1 MSTSDYFKKGAAK
14 TTPSNTQDGAF
25 DLEGTEVES
34 AEHASQRSIQ
44 KNRFIPDVDY
54 TTASNFAKFGSA
66 EEYYRSSFKRVYLQ
80 YPYDGSKAEKVK
92 FENES
97 SYFDKYLFDEV
108 YPRATGH
115 VIFSPTGWGTLSGPG
130 AALTGGYGL
139 SDSLEYIKVIG
150 GPHTASGGLSGKSL
164 STAFGETTYRTSPG
178 SNYYDTDIYDTDGIK
193 SSGRKGTRESNLR
206 FDLSKGVST
215 EFWLKKGSWIT
226 DLTQKEVVYDLWN
239 AQPSSSAGYGR
250 LLVTLSGTTHGQSPF
265 RVHLASGSSVWDM
278 SFGGLTT
285 TTASLTDT
293 WKHVAFTFASSSVNK
308 RLETKFYINGDLQ
321 ETQTNTTTPFGQVTG
336 SLIGYLGALQ
346 TTPSGSAFAG
356 KSMAGYGKLSG
367 SIDEFRFWK
376 TKRTSKDIGRNWFT
390 QVAGGSNTDVSNTE
404 LGVYFKFNEGI
415 TGTSSVDSR
424 VLDYSGRISNGNWV
438 GYQAA
443 ARSTTSAMVQAS
455 ASADEFKDPIL
466 HSKHADIQTQLN
478 KFVASGSAWDEQNNS
493 LLYHSFPS
501 FMLEEE
507 ENNGG
512 AQHLKQLTQIMGSY
526 FDTLS
531 LQIESLPSLVSS
543 NFQSGS
549 NRPSPFSQRQLNS
562 KGFIAPE
569 IFADVDVLGFVA
581 NRNEEMDFELDL
593 SDVKSHIYQ
602 NIYNSLVTIYKS
614 KGTEQAFRNLIR
626 CYGVDEELIKLNL
639 YTRGATQTLR
649 ENYKPKTVKKN
660 FVDFSRSDNFDSTV
674 YQHSASRN
682 SNTTSVTYISGTD
695 KHLANT
701 AEIEVF
707 FPKEITATDGN
718 QSYVPTPFITSSIF
732 GHHVAATKPTD
743 FRWPAAA
750 SDFNFEVYAI
760 RPEVGDSDAYFMIK
774 DRAGSFYMTSSVY
787 GDVYDN
793 QRWNF
798 SVRLKNSKHPMG
810 NSITGSHTAK
820 PMETASLEFKGY
832 NAISDIVINEFS
844 LTAANLTSSYLTS
857 NRRYYVGAH
866 LTNYTGAVN
875 QRSDVR
881 VTSLRHWASHLDNA
895 TLRAHAL
902 DSENYGSSNPMR
914 SAYMNQS
921 ALDGTHVP
929 QAETLALN
937 WDFST
942 VSSSNAAGEFTVDDF
957 SSGSIALRG
966 RYPGTFGKIVGNQ
979 YAGRGHGFPAAAT
992 GVIMPDYVASARQQ
1006 LPESLGG
1013 SDMVSVLSRTDTYA
1027 SRYRDH
1033 RPDSYYFTFEKNFYQ
1048 TISEE
1053 MLNMFGTIV
1062 EYNNLIGRPIHKYRE
1077 SYKGLDKLRNLFFE
1091 RVRNTPDIDKYLEY
1105 YQWIDSSLSEM
1116 LQQLVPATADVSEGI
1131 LNVVESH
1138 MLERNKYRAKYKVVE
1153 KVQSTEGSVKGY
1165 QEQNYSWRL
1174 GHAPKTQLIR
1184 AATATITVTDAG
1196 QMTTNNQCTLITTGG
1211 DTVTI
1216 TGHADTN
1223 AMGDTTGASTN
1234 GTFAA
1239 GNTLSGGSTN
1249 NNTQAAAIAAT
1260 INLHD
1265 DFTATAASAVVTI
1278 KQNTLGSAGNTSIT
1292 TTKNGGDGDPEDSV
1306 TIVNFTGGKGATP
1319 PQNEN
1324 SLWWKERAERSGP
1337 DLTSGNTAIDIDRE
1351 TLRKRAVYH
1360 VSSSSPNHVSLNPGI
1375 YKGSK
1380 YIVRSLPKLYNFSA
1394 RVESAIKNGRASFIR
1409 HNKDYY
1415 KSRIDFGATTGL
1427 VLTDV
1432 QAEKDISDVIDK
1444 PKEIDRKRK
1453 RFTAGT
1459 DRNERFAPFSIFSS
1473 SVPSGYASKFNA
1485 SNFMAGVDIT
1495 NNHEDKVMFSEDTP
1509 MQGPFSE
1516 RFVGGSAHRHAD
1528 LNRGSDS
1535 ATDRIEAYDLD
1546 FAAGKITV
1554 RHQDVHQPR
1563 SSLYREETAKR
1574 PVTFKNIRQST
1585 TSVTNE
1591 VSGTIHA
1598 PVGNFSKTYEIVMA
1612 GDRATNNSSFVKAE
1626 GFGSSSTVSK
1636 FVSSLNDYASPVRQ
1650 TVGHTIAT
1658 RFSAPGGPE
1667 TSAQCFLDLESGQ
1680 YSPYNDLN
1688 TRNLSVRK
1696 PLRELLSEKVERFGI
1711 RSGSSVATGYNA
1723 AAAFHKTNRNPL
1735 KRREL
1740 VNSTTVTSIS
1750 STFDNYFVQHHIP
1763 RSDTQYAWIS
1773 ASYESAYVFGH
1784 AHPDGMFSGT
1794 MGVGM
1799 VPSILFVTAS
1809 NIAYGGLPV
1818 DHVGLNQ
1825 LIYEPV
1831 SSSDARVGYP
1841 HGISSDNYRNTAA
1854 ISVNSAFILN
1864 SILLHRRGIYG
1875 NPSWSQIANES
1886 KPLVREWRRSNTLA
1900 FNTTPG
1906 EDVVIKKSSASSSFS
1921 VKQNRFSALKIF
1933 TEPPVTS
1940 RNYPLKFVLDV
1951 KTKQGDKTAR
1961 INSVLGNEV
1970 DNFTNYPLN
1979 RELDMP
1985 EKDGVAYNKIKDLYL
2000 NGALGSSSSPVE
2012 GFRSLTYK
2020 QTVFPKAQ
2028 NSFLAKTRSRPGYRN
2043 NFWKTSRTD
2052 RDSLGGSKFG
2062 ATKSTTGG
2070 GLLVSILSGAYSSW
2084 NMDADTN
2091 VITVITGT
2099 TAGILQNNKTFFH
2112 NGTKTAITA
2121 SIKFHNAHDVDSTG
2135 SVRTRTGMP
2144 VPETG
2149 TLDQVDL
2156 IPGYRLGKMLIGGG
2170 NALWEVG
2177 DQAGYYDLDGT
2188 WVSSPS
2194 YPWDDSYD
2202 DYVSNIR
2209 AHNKDFSIV
2218 PEFRI
2223 SEHINKY
2230 VANSDENFLTNN
2242 ASFLSIAGATS
2253 SHPQNSSED
2262 DFYKVYSNSDFMQQF
2277 DIIRED
2283 HRGFVNPAEVK
2294 LTCKAIKK
2302 FVPYSGF
2309 YPSELLVDL
2318 YSQFSSSYGRNV
2330 SYSGADLAKSNA
2342 RIRPFIMPMFA
2353 PGIWCNMV
2361 KSGIAVDWPVYT
2373 GSYGVLQPWGG
2384 SHISSY
2390 HLIGTASSPG
2400 SVGAGGVTDSKAAN
2414 WDLRVPFE
2422 AIIKPEDYLSKISL
2436 VDMVPHPSASMNIT
2450 ASWSGDGNK
2459 LYKMKAHNALASMIE
2474 FFLPGENNK
2483 GELSTIVSSP
2493 EKDWKPF
2500 VSGTA
2505 YGMRVKLKKSYNKDR
2520 QLFQAATGSY
2530 LANAGLA
2537 FPTPH
2542 DTRIDIQN
2550 GLRQTLTICS
2560 RPSSF
2565 GPAVHGR
2572 RGIYQGGRRHTA
2584 FSASLDSLTELIR
2597 HLLPLIMMAWLG
2609 VILFMFTLT
2618 MSSQP

>member
-1 MSTSDYFKKGAAK
+1 MT
-14 TTPSNTQDGAF
+14 
-25 DLEGTEVES
+25 V
-34 AEHASQRSIQ
+34 
-44 KNRFIPDVDY
+44 V
-54 TTASNFAKFGSA
+54 NF
-66 EEYYRSSFKRVYLQ
+66 
-80 YPYDGSKAEKVK
+80 
-92 FENES
+92 
-97 SYFDKYLFDEV
+97 
-108 YPRATGH
+108 
-115 VIFSPTGWGTLSGPG
+115 
-130 AALTGGYGL
+130 
-139 SDSLEYIKVIG
+139 
-150 GPHTASGGLSGKSL
+150 SGG
-164 STAFGETTYRTSPG
+164 
-178 SNYYDTDIYDTDGIK
+178 
-193 SSGRKGTRESNLR
+193 
-206 FDLSKGVST
+206 
-215 EFWLKKGSWIT
+215 
-226 DLTQKEVVYDLWN
+226 
-239 AQPSSSAGYGR
+239 
-250 LLVTLSGTTHGQSPF
+250 
-265 RVHLASGSSVWDM
+265 
-278 SFGGLTT
+278 
-285 TTASLTDT
+285 
-293 WKHVAFTFASSSVNK
+293 
-308 RLETKFYINGDLQ
+308 
-321 ETQTNTTTPFGQVTG
+321 
-336 SLIGYLGALQ
+336 
-346 TTPSGSAFAG
+346 
-356 KSMAGYGKLSG
+356 
-367 SIDEFRFWK
+367 
-376 TKRTSKDIGRNWFT
+376 
-390 QVAGGSNTDVSNTE
+390 
-404 LGVYFKFNEGI
+404 
-415 TGTSSVDSR
+415 
-424 VLDYSGRISNGNWV
+424 
-438 GYQAA
+438 
-443 ARSTTSAMVQAS
+443 
-455 ASADEFKDPIL
+455 
-466 HSKHADIQTQLN
+466 
-478 KFVASGSAWDEQNNS
+478 
-493 LLYHSFPS
+493 
-501 FMLEEE
+501 
-507 ENNGG
+507 
-512 AQHLKQLTQIMGSY
+512 
-526 FDTLS
+526 
-531 LQIESLPSLVSS
+531 
-543 NFQSGS
+543 
-549 NRPSPFSQRQLNS
+549 
-562 KGFIAPE
+562 
-569 IFADVDVLGFVA
+569 
-581 NRNEEMDFELDL
+581 
-593 SDVKSHIYQ
+593 
-602 NIYNSLVTIYKS
+602 
-614 KGTEQAFRNLIR
+614 
-626 CYGVDEELIKLNL
+626 
-639 YTRGATQTLR
+639 
-649 ENYKPKTVKKN
+649 
-660 FVDFSRSDNFDSTV
+660 
-674 YQHSASRN
+674 
-682 SNTTSVTYISGTD
+682 
-695 KHLANT
+695 
-701 AEIEVF
+701 
-707 FPKEITATDGN
+707 
-718 QSYVPTPFITSSIF
+718 
-732 GHHVAATKPTD
+732 
-743 FRWPAAA
+743 
-750 SDFNFEVYAI
+750 
-760 RPEVGDSDAYFMIK
+760 
-774 DRAGSFYMTSSVY
+774 
-787 GDVYDN
+787 
-793 QRWNF
+793 
-798 SVRLKNSKHPMG
+798 
-810 NSITGSHTAK
+810 
-820 PMETASLEFKGY
+820 
-832 NAISDIVINEFS
+832 
-844 LTAANLTSSYLTS
+844 
-857 NRRYYVGAH
+857 
-866 LTNYTGAVN
+866 
-875 QRSDVR
+875 
-881 VTSLRHWASHLDNA
+881 
-895 TLRAHAL
+895 
-902 DSENYGSSNPMR
+902 
-914 SAYMNQS
+914 
-921 ALDGTHVP
+921 
-929 QAETLALN
+929 
-937 WDFST
+937 
-942 VSSSNAAGEFTVDDF
+942 
-957 SSGSIALRG
+957 
-966 RYPGTFGKIVGNQ
+966 
-979 YAGRGHGFPAAAT
+979 
-992 GVIMPDYVASARQQ
+992 
-1006 LPESLGG
+1006 
-1013 SDMVSVLSRTDTYA
+1013 
-1027 SRYRDH
+1027 
-1033 RPDSYYFTFEKNFYQ
+1033 
-1048 TISEE
+1048 
-1053 MLNMFGTIV
+1053 
-1062 EYNNLIGRPIHKYRE
+1062 
-1077 SYKGLDKLRNLFFE
+1077 
-1091 RVRNTPDIDKYLEY
+1091 
-1105 YQWIDSSLSEM
+1105 
-1116 LQQLVPATADVSEGI
+1116 
-1131 LNVVESH
+1131 
-1138 MLERNKYRAKYKVVE
+1138 
-1153 KVQSTEGSVKGY
+1153 
-1165 QEQNYSWRL
+1165 
-1174 GHAPKTQLIR
+1174 
-1184 AATATITVTDAG
+1184 
-1196 QMTTNNQCTLITTGG
+1196 
-1211 DTVTI
+1211 
-1216 TGHADTN
+1216 
-1223 AMGDTTGASTN
+1223 
-1234 GTFAA
+1234 
-1239 GNTLSGGSTN
+1239 TN
-1249 NNTQAAAIAAT
+1249 NNITQATAIAST

-1265 DFTATAASAVVTI
+1265 DFTATNSGTEVVIIT
-1278 KQNTLGSAGNTSIT
+1278 QNNLGSAGNTSIT
-1292 TTKNGGDGDPEDSV
+1292 LADNGGSGDISAAMTV
-1306 TIVNFTGGKGATP
+1306 VNFTGGKGASP

-1337 DLTSGNTAIDIDRE
+1337 DLTSGDAATDSNRE
-1351 TLRKRAVYH
+1351 ALRKIAVYQISASAPH
-1360 VSSSSPNHVSLNPGI
+1360 YVSLNPGA
-1375 YKGSK
+1375 YESSK
-1380 YIVRSLPKLYNFSA
+1380 YIVRTLPKLYNFSA
-1394 RVESAIKNGRASFIR
+1394 RVESAIRNGRVSFVR

-1427 VLTDV
+1427 EITNA

-1444 PKEIDRKRK
+1444 PKQLDKKRK
-1453 RFTAGT
+1453 RLTAGG
-1459 DRNERFAPFSIFSS
+1459 DRNERFAPFSVFSS

-1495 NNHEDKVMFSEDTP
+1495 NNHEDKVMFSEDIP

-1516 RFVGGSAHRHAD
+1516 RFVGGSAHRHTD
-1528 LNRGSDS
+1528 LNKGSDS
-1535 ATDRIEAYDLD
+1535 ATDRTEAYDLD

-1554 RHQDVHQPR
+1554 RHQEVHQPR
-1563 SSLYREETAKR
+1563 SSLYREEMAKR

-1585 TSVTNE
+1585 SSVTNE
-1591 VSGTIHA
+1591 ISGTLHA

-1612 GDRATNNSSFVKAE
+1612 GDRGTNNSAFVKAE
-1626 GFGSSSTVSK
+1626 GFGSSSEVSS
-1636 FVSSLNDYASPVRQ
+1636 FVSSLNDYTSPVRQ
-1650 TVGHTIAT
+1650 IAGHTIAS

-1688 TRNLSVRK
+1688 TRNWGVRK
-1696 PLRELLSEKVERFGI
+1696 PLRDLLSEKVERFGI

-1735 KRREL
+1735 KRREY

-1750 STFDNYFVQHHIP
+1750 STYDNYFVQHPIP

-1773 ASYESAYVFGH
+1773 ASYESVYVYGH
-1784 AHPDGMFSGT
+1784 AHPDGMHSGT

-1825 LIYEPV
+1825 LIYEPI

-1841 HGISSDNYRNTAA
+1841 HGLSSANYKNTAV
-1854 ISVNSAFILN
+1854 ISIGSAYILN
-1864 SILLHRRGIYG
+1864 SLLLHRRGIYG

-1886 KPLVREWRRSNTLA
+1886 KPLVRKWRRDNTLA

-1906 EDVVIKKSSASSSFS
+1906 EVIVNKKSSASASFS
-1921 VKQNRFSALKIF
+1921 TKQNRFSALKIF

-1951 KTKQGDKTAR
+1951 NTKQGDKTAR
-1961 INSVLGNEV
+1961 INSVFGNEV

-1979 RELDMP
+1979 RQLDMT
-1985 EKDGVAYNKIKDLYL
+1985 EQDGVAYNKIKDLYL

-2052 RDSLGGSKFG
+2052 RDTLGGSKFG
-2062 ATKSTTGG
+2062 APKSTTGG
-2070 GLLVSILSGAYSSW
+2070 GLPVSILSGAYSSW

-2194 YPWDDSYD
+2194 YPWNDSYD
-2202 DYVSNIR
+2202 GYVGHMR

-2223 SEHINKY
+2223 SEHIDKY
-2230 VANSDENFLTNN
+2230 VSNSGDNFLTNN

-2283 HRGFVNPAEVK
+2283 HRGFVSPTEVK

-2572 RGIYQGGRRHTA
+2572 RGIYQAGRRHTA
-2584 FSASLDSLTELIR
+2584 FSASLDSLTGVNPAFTPPYYDGVAWCDFVYV
-2597 HLLPLIMMAWLG
+2597 HLDNEQPTLEKIQRKAKMTNWRWDAQALSASNGGSNKGPYGPGNINTFSMQLTSSINVLGKKRIPTVTFGPSGEEISSVRDTLQGTNAWCIQPKMEVPVLNLHGTPITAPTYASGGAAPRSIWSQFGRIPTGSHGLYLEVGSIDRRWIKKRLPAFANLGASCATDQGG
-2609 VILFMFTLT
+2609 VIGNPPNWTTKYAQRYGGTKGVKMASLADQIGFKGKGTKLGKLSKSRIVKEAIVAIPFIERSGKRNFFEISKKAIEQSL
-2618 MSSQP
+2618 SSAAKENSVTEMVSKMKDYVFPPKFDFIKYPEEITPFAMYIFEFKHKFDQNDLSYIWQGIQPRSSAKLKIAASTIKHKLLAKELMGKAKEETGEPLQSELRWMVFKVKQKSPDNYYDKTIVGESSKGNKGIEESEIPEYSYNWPYDYFSLVEFAKIESEVRFAPTKSGLPSSDLDDTEDDTPDSFVISSKVPCPETDQFNSSEFKNSVESIVKQVSEDLLK